1 MVEDSGT
8 FSVRA
13 ENAGGAA
20 KSSANL
26 VVEGIFLS
34 LNSFSYSL
42 FNHFQQLQKLKDLLQ
57 LLLLSKQFKVLMQKL
72 ESL

>member
-26 VVEGIFLS
+26 VVEGEVYINRAKS
-34 LNSFSYSL
+34 IN
-42 FNHFQQLQKLKDLLQ
+42 
-57 LLLLSKQFKVLMQKL
+57 
-72 ESL
+72 

>member
-8 FSVRA
+8 FSVKA

-26 VVEGIFLS
+26 VVEGMYGYK
-34 LNSFSYSL
+34 LN
-42 FNHFQQLQKLKDLLQ
+42 LK
-57 LLLLSKQFKVLMQKL
+57 K
-72 ESL
+72 